1 MNGALQQRL
10 RFIDFLLDAFGYV
23 QARHLMDYFG
33 IASAQATRD
42 LVAYAELAPVNADY
56 VASNRRYE
64 RTRNFIR
71 KWP

>member
-10 RFIDFLLDAFGYV
+10 RFIDFL
-23 QARHLMDYFG
+23 
-33 IASAQATRD
+33 
-42 LVAYAELAPVNADY
+42 LAPVNADY

-64 RTRNFIR
+64 RTRNFTR